1 MSSQNASGGFVLT
14 LLAILF
20 TGTCLADNCDQRCRN
35 RVDFH
40 LCNGAVPGYFLKYS
54 LPDCKHCSTGKCDT
68 AVEGSD
74 RSCIKSGQNS
84 YRKYGT
90 GLDNCECAAGKYVEA
105 ANLADVEPGVPPTV
119 VDKHVCDTTII
130 VDLPPK
136 R

>member
-1 MSSQNASGGFVLT
+1 MSSQNARGGFVLT

-40 LCNGAVPGYFLKYS
+40 KCPGPGAGYFLRYA
-54 LPDCKHCSTGKCDT
+54 LPDCKNCSNGKCDT

-74 RSCIKSGQNS
+74 RTCIKSGQNT

-90 GLDNCECAAGKYVEA
+90 GLDDATRAIQAETQAMAVPRPMRSIWFFIIRALLTSAAA
-105 ANLADVEPGVPPTV
+105 
-119 VDKHVCDTTII
+119 
-130 VDLPPK
+130 
-136 R
+136 